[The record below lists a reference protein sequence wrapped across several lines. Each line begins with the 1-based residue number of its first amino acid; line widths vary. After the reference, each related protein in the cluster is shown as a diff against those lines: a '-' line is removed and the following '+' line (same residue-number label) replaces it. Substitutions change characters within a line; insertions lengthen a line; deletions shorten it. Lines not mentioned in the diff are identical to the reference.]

1 MIAEFS
7 PRVLSSTDTQ
17 QSIQPIDRFLYTTI
31 SHALLAVESER
42 PCHKPS
48 AMDADHITGPLKKLL
63 GEPDK
68 AIIRRLK
75 ILESRYT
82 RYRSG
87 LDIAGGLMFQVNTDF
102 FTALSE
108 QTPTAIAWKMT
119 QVALEVFS
127 KISIHGLMHHDD
139 HLRQLAVQWDQI
151 NRNVEEIA
159 AAGCLDDSL
168 RDIAWVRIL
177 ILPLYVA
184 QAHGR

>member
-1 MIAEFS
+1 
-7 PRVLSSTDTQ
+7 
-17 QSIQPIDRFLYTTI
+17 
-31 SHALLAVESER
+31 
-42 PCHKPS
+42 
-48 AMDADHITGPLKKLL
+48 MDADHITGPLKRLL